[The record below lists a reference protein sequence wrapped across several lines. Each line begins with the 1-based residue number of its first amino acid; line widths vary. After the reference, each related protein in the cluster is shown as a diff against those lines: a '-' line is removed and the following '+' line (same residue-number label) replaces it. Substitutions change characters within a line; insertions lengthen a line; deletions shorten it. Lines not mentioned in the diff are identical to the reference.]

1 MWISN
6 IRKFAGIHYFRVTMW
21 QRIQTLY
28 LAIATGLVVTLFFC
42 VKSFMMGPGG
52 SHIEEVKYIS
62 FIPYAILLAIATI
75 LQVIA
80 LLTFSVRVLQMRTAV
95 LSALILL
102 GLQGWLVFDYLT
114 AADGVLFRWTAILP
128 LLAAI
133 LDFMAARRILR
144 DQLLVE
150 SISRLRSRKR

>member
-1 MWISN
+1 
-6 IRKFAGIHYFRVTMW
+6 MW

-28 LAIATGLVVTLFFC
+28 LAVALGLVVTLFFS
-42 VKSFMMGPGG
+42 VKSFTLGPGG
-52 SHIEEVKYIS
+52 AHADEVKYIA
-62 FIPYAILLAIATI
+62 FIPYAILLVIAAI
-75 LQVIA
+75 LQFIA
-80 LLTFSVRVLQMRTAV
+80 LVTFKVRVFQMRTAI

-114 AADGVLFRWTAILP
+114 AADGVLFHWTAIFP

-144 DQLLVE
+144 DQLIVE
-150 SISRLRSRKR
+150 SSSRLRSRKR

>member
-1 MWISN
+1 
-6 IRKFAGIHYFRVTMW
+6 MW

-28 LAIATGLVVTLFFC
+28 LAVALGLVVTLFFC

-133 LDFMAARRILR
+133 VDFMAARGILR

>member
-1 MWISN
+1 
-6 IRKFAGIHYFRVTMW
+6 MW

-28 LAIATGLVVTLFFC
+28 LAVATGLVVALFFC
-42 VKSFMMGPGG
+42 VKSFMVGSGG
-52 SHIEEVKYIS
+52 SHVEEVKYIS
-62 FIPYAILLAIATI
+62 FVPYAILLVVAAI
-75 LQVIA
+75 LQIIA
-80 LLTFSVRVLQMRTAV
+80 LLTFRARVLQMRTAV

-114 AADGVLFRWTAILP
+114 AADGVLFHWTAILP

-150 SISRLRSRKR
+150 SMSRLRSRKR

>member
-6 IRKFAGIHYFRVTMW
+6 IRNFDGIHYFRVTMW

-28 LAIATGLVVTLFFC
+28 LAVALGLVVTLFFC